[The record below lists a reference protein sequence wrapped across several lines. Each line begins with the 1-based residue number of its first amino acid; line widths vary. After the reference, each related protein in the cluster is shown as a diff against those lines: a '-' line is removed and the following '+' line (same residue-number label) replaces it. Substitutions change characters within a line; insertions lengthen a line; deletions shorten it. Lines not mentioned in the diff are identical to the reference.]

1 MKKHYWYIFFA
12 LMISLFIYVFYRTDK
27 TLVNQMIIRLISFK
41 TYQSLK
47 QTITASLPLNG
58 HLIYSLPEGLW
69 VFCITLTSKEFYF
82 DLFKK
87 CINCVF
93 IPLLFVVALELFQL
107 FHITN
112 GRFDFFDIGIS
123 LFFWFIAAKIIDTQ
137 QRLENLFH
145 SLNYNS
151 AFCLL
156 SYCIIYLAHVI
167 H

>member
-87 CINCVF
+87 CISCVF

>member
-12 LMISLFIYVFYRTDK
+12 LMTSLFIYVFYRTDK
-27 TLVNQMIIRLISFK
+27 TLVNQIIIQLISFK

-47 QTITASLPLNG
+47 QTITANLPLNEY
-58 HLIYSLPEGLW
+58 LIYSLPEGLW

-87 CINCVF
+87 HINCVF
-93 IPLLFVVALELFQL
+93 IPLLFVVSLELFQL

-151 AFCLL
+151 VFCLL

>member
-12 LMISLFIYVFYRTDK
+12 LIISLFIYVFYRTDK
-27 TLVNQMIIRLISFK
+27 TLVNQIIIQSISFR

-47 QTITASLPLNG
+47 QTITSSLPLNEY
-58 HLIYSLPEGLW
+58 LIYSLPEGLW

-87 CINCVF
+87 RINCVF

-107 FHITN
+107 LHITN
-112 GRFDFFDIGIS
+112 GYFDFFDIGIS

-145 SLNYNS
+145 SLNYS
-151 AFCLL
+151 SLFCLL
-156 SYCIIYLAHVI
+156 SYCIVYLAHVI

>member
-1 MKKHYWYIFFA
+1 MT
-12 LMISLFIYVFYRTDK
+12 SLFIYVFYRTDK
-27 TLVNQMIIRLISFK
+27 TLVNQIIIQLISFK

-47 QTITASLPLNG
+47 QTITANLPLNEY
-58 HLIYSLPEGLW
+58 LIYSLPEGLW

-87 CINCVF
+87 HINCVF
-93 IPLLFVVALELFQL
+93 IPLLFVVSLELFQL

-151 AFCLL
+151 VFCLL

>member
-1 MKKHYWYIFFA
+1 LKKHYWYIFFA
-12 LMISLFIYVFYRTDK
+12 LMTSLFIYVFYRTDK
-27 TLVNQMIIRLISFK
+27 TLVNQIIIQLISFK

-47 QTITASLPLNG
+47 QTITANLPLNEY
-58 HLIYSLPEGLW
+58 LIYSLPEGLW

-87 CINCVF
+87 HINCVF
-93 IPLLFVVALELFQL
+93 IPLLFVVSLELFQL

-151 AFCLL
+151 VFCLL

>member
-12 LMISLFIYVFYRTDK
+12 LMTSLFIYVFYRTDK
-27 TLVNQMIIRLISFK
+27 TLVNQIIIQLISFK

-47 QTITASLPLNG
+47 QAITANLPLNEY
-58 HLIYSLPEGLW
+58 LIYSLPEGLW

-87 CINCVF
+87 RINCVF
-93 IPLLFVVALELFQL
+93 IPLLFVVSLELFQL

>member
-82 DLFKK
+82 DFFKK
-87 CINCVF
+87 RINCVF
-93 IPLLFVVALELFQL
+93 IPLLFVIVLELFQL

-112 GRFDFFDIGIS
+112 GHFDFLDIGIS

>member
-1 MKKHYWYIFFA
+1 MKKHYWYIFFS
-12 LMISLFIYVFYRTDK
+12 LIISLFIYVFYRTDK
-27 TLVNQMIIRLISFK
+27 TLVNQIIIQLISFK

-47 QTITASLPLNG
+47 QAVTANLPLNEY
-58 HLIYSLPEGLW
+58 LIYSLPEGLW

-87 CINCVF
+87 RINCVF
-93 IPLLFVVALELFQL
+93 IPLLLVIALELFQL

-112 GRFDFFDIGIS
+112 GHFDFFDIGIS
-123 LFFWFIAAKIIDTQ
+123 LFFWFIAAKIVDTQ
-137 QRLENLFH
+137 QRLKNLFH

>member
-1 MKKHYWYIFFA
+1 LKKHYWYIFFA
-12 LMISLFIYVFYRTDK
+12 LMTSLFIYVFYRTDK
-27 TLVNQMIIRLISFK
+27 TLVNQIIIQLISFK

-47 QTITASLPLNG
+47 QTITANLPLNEY
-58 HLIYSLPEGLW
+58 LIYSLPEGLW

-87 CINCVF
+87 RINCVF
-93 IPLLFVVALELFQL
+93 IPLLFVVSLELFQL

-151 AFCLL
+151 VFCLL